1 MVPGSGLGK
10 LRLSGTWKWAREAQA
25 EWYLEVR
32 LGKLRLSGTWKWA
45 REAQAEWY
53 LEVG

>member
-1 MVPGSGLGK
+1 MVPGSGLGKLRLCGTWKWAREAQAECTWKWARK

-25 EWYLEVR
+25 EWC
-32 LGKLRLSGTWKWA
+32 
-45 REAQAEWY
+45 